1 MAEQA
6 LKIERQTQVC
16 KCCGKELPLEMFRVS
31 KLGRFQTCKDCVSEN
46 HKKSIAA
53 KKFSEQA
60 KEEADKARRMRLS
73 DFTPRELMAEL
84 KRRGYK
90 FTMEF
95 VETHIINSK
104 DIEI

>member
-1 MAEQA
+1 MDTNS
-6 LKIERQTQVC
+6 LKTEKQTQVC

-31 KLGRFQTCKDCVSEN
+31 KLGRFQTCKDCVSKN

-60 KEEADKARRMRLS
+60 MEEADKARRMRLA

-90 FTMEF
+90 FTMEYI
-95 VETHIINSK
+95 ETHVINSK